1 MMKLLCI
8 AGMFGMAS
16 AFSLDATEIG
26 TQDTTHD
33 EMFKAIEYAV
43 IQKSHVTRR
52 LGITHIVP
60 GAETIQNALA
70 AASPGDELV
79 LGNGT
84 YQLSSTI
91 AITKTITIRAAYSR
105 QAILDGGD
113 RIRVMSIS
121 GGTVVLEGVIIT
133 RGSISSGAGI
143 AIYGGDVTI
152 SNAEI
157 SSNTANSVSCLPS
170 LSSAPLDDCNHDD

>member
-79 LGNGT
+79 LGDGT

-91 AITKTITIRAAYSR
+91 TIDNLSVTSN
-105 QAILDGGD
+105 LSVMTNLSLGG
-113 RIRVMSIS
+113 VA
-121 GGTVVLEGVIIT
+121 LL
-133 RGSISSGAGI
+133 GS
-143 AIYGGDVTI
+143 
-152 SNAEI
+152 
-157 SSNTANSVSCLPS
+157 
-170 LSSAPLDDCNHDD
+170 